1 MKLFPVVL
9 LLALTACAGDS
20 AKKEMNVS
28 AAGLK
33 SYGAAMPVE
42 PKVASSVVEALGN
55 LESIGDKPLKVSGRI
70 GKVCQAKGCWM
81 MLTQGDQAIRVK
93 FGNDAFFI
101 PKDSV
106 GEAIA
111 YGVLAKVELDAKEA
125 NHMIRDGV
133 EDKAPVTTSVAE
145 YQMNATAV
153 QIKTE

>member
-9 LLALTACAGDS
+9 LLALTACAGNS
-20 AKKEMNVS
+20 AKKEMNDS

-33 SYGAAMPVE
+33 SYGADMPAE
-42 PKVASSVVEALGN
+42 PKAASSVAEALSNVETIGN
-55 LESIGDKPLKVSGRI
+55 TPLKISGRI

-93 FGNDAFFI
+93 FGDDAFFI

-106 GEAIA
+106 GDAIA
-111 YGVLAKVELDAKEA
+111 YGVLAKVELDAKEV

-133 EDKAPVTTSVAE
+133 EDKAPVTVGAAE